1 MGWLFGHGGGRPG
14 RSAEVASERLQ
25 LVLKYDRARLPPG
38 LVDVLKDELLNV
50 LRRYL
55 DVVEEGIEVSFSAGD
70 RRLEA
75 PMALVANVPVRGP
88 RRAAPS
94 PARR

>member
-1 MGWLFGHGGGRPG
+1 MSWLLGRWGGRSG

-38 LVDVLKDELLNV
+38 LMELLKDELLAV
-50 LRRYL
+50 IGRYL
-55 DVVEEGIEVSFSAGD
+55 EVVEDGIEVSIAAGSG
-70 RRLEA
+70 RAGA
-75 PMALVANVPVRGP
+75 PMALVANIPVRGP
-88 RRAAPS
+88 RRAAE